1 MLNIKIY
8 QVNLDRDKDN
18 IAFRDLEFIHGRLG
32 ITQIDAGVY
41 DKVYAALVEAKTLED
56 VFYIFNQQHP
66 QDYRARSLSVS
77 DVVEVVSDDHS
88 SFYFCDSIGFRRIDF
103 DPSKALADF
112 EEKPAPQRPKTI
124 NLWARL
130 GVSITATPE
139 DLEILKSG
147 GGPAKDKLLELV
159 RSDKCVLDGETYFPG
174 MTNERYFSEDI
185 EFNIGP
191 YSLHDK
197 DRPVTISKET
207 PAVLNYPEAE
217 AKVYICSGSVKREAY
232 DGTYEECLDFCERN
246 DWTYKDENDFV
257 WSLDLDDLREKHNSL
272 DDKIRDADSRVASPK
287 DASAKEPEQEI

>member
-8 QVNLDRDKDN
+8 QVNLERDKDN

-32 ITQIDAGVY
+32 ITQLDAGAY

-88 SFYFCDSIGFRRIDF
+88 SFYFCDSIGFRRINF
-103 DPSKALADF
+103 DPSKALAVF

-130 GVSITATPE
+130 GVSIIATPE
-139 DLEILKSG
+139 DLEILRSG

-159 RSDKCVLDGETYFPG
+159 RSDKCILDGETYFPG

-197 DRPVTISKET
+197 DRPVTISKEE
-207 PAVLNYPEAE
+207 PAVLNFPEAE
-217 AKVYICSGSVKREAY
+217 AKVYICSGSVKREIY

-272 DDKIRDADSRVASPK
+272 DDKIRDADSRVASSK
-287 DASAKEPEQEI
+287 DSSTKEPEQEI